1 MDDSEVAETRCV
13 FRGIEH
19 VLRIRNTGDNLE
31 VEVEDALTTDQ
42 WRGEFDAEFIEDLT
56 HKTGNFK
63 QFSIFCNM
71 LHSALTQTSESVTL
85 DLLTYADLELLRHRK
100 VGGPQRQAPQAKNP
114 ALSSKRYLILIYSV
128 EFDRIHYPLP
138 LPYVG
143 KPDPVYLRQVIRGL
157 KEELAALKLT
167 PSEENRETEIRRLRE
182 ELQRVAEEK
191 REAELALQ
199 RLQNLEAP
207 NGKEASHTRIL
218 KRAVQTLEMELQK
231 ERSRNQRLA
240 SKRREECRQ
249 LTEQLEEAQAMERTL
264 RLKVKSLT
272 TELAMF
278 KRGRVTPTG
287 PSPQCR
293 NNSAGRG
300 PIHRSSSRGEV
311 GIRRDRSTSRERS
324 GLSSVDG
331 RSRQPRL
338 SPSPVAIRPPRF
350 DPTAFIRSRE
360 RKQKEVDLKKGRA
373 SASPSSLRN
382 QRRSSSVESLRSH
395 RSYQSSGDELDY
407 ARPLPNSGNQKQAMR
422 GRKPF
427 APSSW
432 NSRNSGKKDRSTS
445 KKRLSSTPNYDR
457 KIEKENRFDPVSDL
471 SDIDAR
477 LQALQDYM
485 RNLDTRGMY
494 NRLFLIGLYIRNLFI
509 GQFWE
514 KFLEAGDVCFQTLAI
529 LQFIMCLLESI

>member
-1 MDDSEVAETRCV
+1 MNEGEVAEARCV

-19 VLRIRNTGDNLE
+19 ILRIRNTDDHLE

-100 VGGPQRQAPQAKNP
+100 AGGAQRQAPPAKSST
-114 ALSSKRYLILIYSV
+114 LSAKRYLILIYSV

-157 KEELAALKLT
+157 KEELAALKLA
-167 PSEENRETEIRRLRE
+167 PNEENRETEIRRLRE
-182 ELQRVAEEK
+182 ELHRVNEEK
-191 REAELALQ
+191 QEAELALQ
-199 RLQNLEAP
+199 RLQDIEIP
-207 NGKEASHTRIL
+207 NGKEASHMRIL
-218 KRAVQTLEMELQK
+218 KRAVQTLESELQK

-240 SKRREECRQ
+240 SKRREETRQ
-249 LTEQLEEAQAMERTL
+249 LTEQLEEARSVERTL

-272 TELAMF
+272 TELAMY

-287 PSPQCR
+287 PSPQSR
-293 NNSAGRG
+293 SGSAGRG
-300 PIHRSSSRGEV
+300 PIPRSNSRGEV

-324 GLSSVDG
+324 GMSSGEG
-331 RSRQPRL
+331 RTRQPRL

-350 DPTAFIRSRE
+350 DPTAYIRDRE
-360 RKQKEVDLKKGRA
+360 RKQKEADLKKGRRA
-373 SASPSSLRN
+373 LASPL
-382 QRRSSSVESLRSH
+382 QRRSSSAESLRSH
-395 RSYQSSGDELDY
+395 RSYQSSGDEIEYVD
-407 ARPLPNSGNQKQAMR
+407 PLPSSGDRKQAAR

-432 NSRNSGKKDRSTS
+432 NSRNSGKRDRSAS

-457 KIEKENRFDPVSDL
+457 KIEKENRFDPISDL

-485 RNLDTRGMY
+485 RNLDTR
-494 NRLFLIGLYIRNLFI
+494 
-509 GQFWE
+509 
-514 KFLEAGDVCFQTLAI
+514 T
-529 LQFIMCLLESI
+529 

>member
-1 MDDSEVAETRCV
+1 MNEGEVAEARCV

-19 VLRIRNTGDNLE
+19 ILRIRNTDDHLE

-100 VGGPQRQAPQAKNP
+100 AGGAQRQAPPAKSST
-114 ALSSKRYLILIYSV
+114 LSAKRYLILIYSV

-157 KEELAALKLT
+157 KEELAALKLA
-167 PSEENRETEIRRLRE
+167 PNEENRETEIRRLRE
-182 ELQRVAEEK
+182 ELHRVNEEK
-191 REAELALQ
+191 QEAELALQ
-199 RLQNLEAP
+199 RLQDIEIP
-207 NGKEASHTRIL
+207 NGKEASHMRIL
-218 KRAVQTLEMELQK
+218 KRAVQTLESELQK

-240 SKRREECRQ
+240 SKRREETRQ
-249 LTEQLEEAQAMERTL
+249 LTEQLEEARSVERTL

-272 TELAMF
+272 TELAMY

-287 PSPQCR
+287 PSPQSR
-293 NNSAGRG
+293 SGSAGRG
-300 PIHRSSSRGEV
+300 PIPRSNSRGEV

-324 GLSSVDG
+324 GMSSGEG
-331 RSRQPRL
+331 RTRQPRL

-350 DPTAFIRSRE
+350 DPTAYIRDRE
-360 RKQKEVDLKKGRA
+360 RKQKEADLKKGRRA
-373 SASPSSLRN
+373 LASPL
-382 QRRSSSVESLRSH
+382 QRRSSSAESLRSH
-395 RSYQSSGDELDY
+395 RSYQSSGDEIEYVD
-407 ARPLPNSGNQKQAMR
+407 PLPSSGDRKQAAR

-432 NSRNSGKKDRSTS
+432 NSRNSQGKRDRSAS

-457 KIEKENRFDPVSDL
+457 KIEKENRFDPISDL

-485 RNLDTRGMY
+485 RNLDTR
-494 NRLFLIGLYIRNLFI
+494 
-509 GQFWE
+509 
-514 KFLEAGDVCFQTLAI
+514 T
-529 LQFIMCLLESI
+529 

>member
-1 MDDSEVAETRCV
+1 MLELVVLQRWAAVGELYLYLCCLPTYKASRHGIDHIMDDAGMAEARCV

-19 VLRIRNTGDNLE
+19 ILRVRDAGDRLE

-71 LHSALTQTSESVTL
+71 LHSALIQTSESVTL

-100 VGGPQRQAPQAKNP
+100 AGGAQRQAPA
-114 ALSSKRYLILIYSV
+114 ARSSTLSSKRYLILIYSV

-157 KEELAALKLT
+157 KDELAALKLV
-167 PSEENRETEIRRLRE
+167 SNDENREPEIRQLQE
-182 ELQRVAEEK
+182 ELQRMTEEK
-191 REAELALQ
+191 READLALQ
-199 RLQNLEAP
+199 RRQDLEIP
-207 NGKEASHTRIL
+207 NGKETSHIRVL

-231 ERSRNQRLA
+231 ERSRSQRLA
-240 SKRREECRQ
+240 SKRREECQQ
-249 LTEQLEEAQAMERTL
+249 LTEQLEEARAVERTL
-264 RLKVKSLT
+264 CLKVKSLT
-272 TELAMF
+272 TELAMY

-287 PSPQCR
+287 PSSQSR
-293 NNSAGRG
+293 SSSAGRG
-300 PIHRSSSRGEV
+300 PIHRSTSRGET
-311 GIRRDRSTSRERS
+311 GTRRERSTSRERS
-324 GLSSVDG
+324 GRSSGEG
-331 RSRQPRL
+331 RSLARQPRL
-338 SPSPVAIRPPRF
+338 SPSPMAIRPPRF
-350 DPTAFIRSRE
+350 DPTAYIRDKE
-360 RKQKEVDLKKGRA
+360 RKKKDADLKKGRQA
-373 SASPSSLRN
+373 LASPSSMRG

-395 RSYQSSGDELDY
+395 RSYQSSGDEMEY
-407 ARPLPNSGNQKQAMR
+407 AEPLPSSGDRKLATR

-427 APSSW
+427 AHSSW
-432 NSRNSGKKDRSTS
+432 NSRNRGNRDRSAG

-457 KIEKENRFDPVSDL
+457 KSEKENRFDPASDL

-485 RNLDTRGMY
+485 RNLDTR
-494 NRLFLIGLYIRNLFI
+494 
-509 GQFWE
+509 
-514 KFLEAGDVCFQTLAI
+514 T
-529 LQFIMCLLESI
+529 

>member
-1 MDDSEVAETRCV
+1 MDEGEVAEARCV

-19 VLRIRNTGDNLE
+19 ILRIRNTDDHLE

-42 WRGEFDAEFIEDLT
+42 WRGEFDAEFVEDLT

-63 QFSIFCNM
+63 QYAIFCNM
-71 LHSALTQTSESVTL
+71 LHSALVQTSESVTL

-100 VGGPQRQAPQAKNP
+100 AGGAQRQPPPSKSS

-157 KEELAALKLT
+157 KEELAALKLA
-167 PSEENRETEIRRLRE
+167 PSEGNREAEIRHLRE
-182 ELQRVAEEK
+182 ELQRVIEEK
-191 REAELALQ
+191 GEAELALQ
-199 RLQNLEAP
+199 RLQDIEIP
-207 NGKEASHTRIL
+207 NGKEVSHTRIL
-218 KRAVQTLEMELQK
+218 KRAVQTLESELQK
-231 ERSRNQRLA
+231 ERSRNQRL
-240 SKRREECRQ
+240 SNKRREECRQ
-249 LTEQLEEAQAMERTL
+249 LTEQLEEARALERTL

-272 TELAMF
+272 TELAMY

-287 PSPQCR
+287 PSPQSR
-293 NNSAGRG
+293 SSSAGRG
-300 PIHRSSSRGEV
+300 PIQRNNSRGEV

-324 GLSSVDG
+324 ALSSGEG
-331 RSRQPRL
+331 RARQPRL

-350 DPTAFIRSRE
+350 DPTAYIRDRD
-360 RKQKEVDLKKGRA
+360 RKQKDVSLKKGRRA
-373 SASPSSLRN
+373 LASPSSMRG
-382 QRRSSSVESLRSH
+382 QRRSSSAESLQSH
-395 RSYQSSGDELDY
+395 RSYQSSGDEMEY
-407 ARPLPNSGNQKQAMR
+407 VNPLPSSGERKQATR

-432 NSRNSGKKDRSTS
+432 NSRNSGKRDRSS
-445 KKRLSSTPNYDR
+445 GKKRLSSTPNYDR

-485 RNLDTRGMY
+485 KNLDTR
-494 NRLFLIGLYIRNLFI
+494 
-509 GQFWE
+509 
-514 KFLEAGDVCFQTLAI
+514 T
-529 LQFIMCLLESI
+529 